1 MYITKYYTFELY
13 PWGGGGAAKQWLVD
27 EEGMLDLSFYTLLWI
42 SLHVPVCVQY
52 IKHLT
57 YK

>member
-1 MYITKYYTFELY
+1 MYSIKYYTFELY
-13 PWGGGGAAKQWLVD
+13 PWGGGGAAKQCLVA

-42 SLHVPVCVQY
+42 SLHVPVRVWC